1 MKSYLLRSLLFVP
14 SNNKKLLT
22 SAVNSDAD
30 LLIPDLEDSV
40 YKDVDKQAGRNL
52 ILQMLE
58 KNEFKEKLVFPRIN
72 DRESGNLL
80 KDVYQLADKGIHG
93 FVYPKAKKAEDIY
106 FIDKLL
112 DTIEFEKKI
121 EKGTFKLIP
130 LIETTSAVLEAKKIS
145 KASKRVIAIAFGAED
160 FVADLES
167 GGSDDYNESF
177 FVPRSIIAMAARS
190 ASIIPIDTVHIKV
203 HDLED
208 LKKNL
213 VISKKLGFEGML
225 ILHPKEIEL
234 AHEYYSPNIKEIE
247 YARKVIDLSDK
258 AAKKGIS
265 VTIMENKFIGPP
277 FVKKAKKIL
286 QKYELIKLIKNK
298 I

>member
-1 MKSYLLRSLLFVP
+1 MKNYLLRSLLFVP

-22 SAVNSDAD
+22 SAVNSNAD

-40 YKDVDKQAGRNL
+40 HKDVDKQAGRNL

-58 KNEFKEKLVFPRIN
+58 KNEFKEKLVFPRVN

-80 KDVYQLADKGIHG
+80 KDIYQLAVKGIHG
-93 FVYPKAKKAEDIY
+93 FIYPKAKKAEDIY

-121 EKGTFKLIP
+121 EKGTFKLVP

-167 GGSDDYNESF
+167 GGSDDYNESLY
-177 FVPRSIIAMAARS
+177 VPRSIIAMAARS

-247 YARKVIDLSDK
+247 HARKVIDLSEK
-258 AAKKGIS
+258 ASKKGIS
-265 VTIMENKFIGPP
+265 VTIMENEFIGPP

-286 QKYELIKLIKNK
+286 QKYELIKSTKNK
-298 I
+298 V